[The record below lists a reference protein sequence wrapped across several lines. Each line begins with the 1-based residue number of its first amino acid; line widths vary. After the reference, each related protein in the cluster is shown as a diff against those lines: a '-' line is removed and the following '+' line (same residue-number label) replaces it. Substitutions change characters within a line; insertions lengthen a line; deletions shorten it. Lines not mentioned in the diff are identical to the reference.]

1 MFNGLNEDGLKM
13 LEKNKWKPQLNRHMG
28 LLGILPA
35 LLFMLF
41 FFVGGLIH
49 SLCISFGS
57 QQDFSMTREKDR
69 LWAYK
74 ELINPS
80 FFQSVGITVG
90 IAAAIA
96 VLSGIIALLLAIFLA
111 ERSAKWKWIH
121 IIFQLPIGI
130 PHLLAAYL
138 LMQVFM
144 QSGSYSRIA
153 YHLGWIDKLEKFP
166 VLVHDEWGIGVIIA
180 YLWKEVPFIVL
191 LIYPF
196 MVKLISEWKE
206 QAKALGSS
214 FSQTIRWIIIPILLP
229 MWVGGMWV
237 VFAFALG
244 AYEIPALL
252 ASTSFGSI
260 PVEAF
265 HEYSQFGLVRQ
276 PIAIAMNVVLAG
288 ISLLIGSVLI
298 YLQFNW
304 YKRGRRVWS

>member
-1 MFNGLNEDGLKM
+1 MSNGLNGDGLKM
-13 LEKNKWKPQLNRHMG
+13 LEKNRLSMQLNRHKG

-49 SLCISFGS
+49 ALCLSVGS
-57 QQDFSMTREKDR
+57 QHQISLIGGEDS

-74 ELINPS
+74 ELMKLS
-80 FFQSVGITVG
+80 FLQSVGVTVG

-96 VLSGIIALLLAIFLA
+96 VISGIIALLAAIFLA
-111 ERSAKWKWIH
+111 ERSSKWKWIQL
-121 IIFQLPIGI
+121 IFQLPIGI

-144 QSGSYSRIA
+144 QSGWYSRIA
-153 YHLGWIDKLEKFP
+153 YYFGWIDTLEEFP
-166 VLVHDEWGIGVIIA
+166 VLVHDEWGIGVILA
-180 YLWKEVPFIVL
+180 YMWKEVPFIVL

-196 MVKLISEWKE
+196 MIKLISDWEE
-206 QAKALGSS
+206 QAKALGST
-214 FSQTIRWIIIPILLP
+214 FSQTMRLVIIPILLP
-229 MWVGGMWV
+229 IWVGGMWV
-237 VFAFALG
+237 IFAFALG

-260 PVEAF
+260 PVDAF
-265 HEYSQFGLVRQ
+265 HEYSQFGLERQ

-288 ISLLIGSVLI
+288 ISLLVGSVLI
-298 YLQFNW
+298 YLQLNW
-304 YKRGRRVWS
+304 YKRGRRVW